1 MMSMDREHLVLMME
15 AGYIYMGMQRYKEA
29 REVFEGLTVL
39 APESDVPWVALGG
52 VAFCEG
58 NFKEAKKV
66 YEKALKMTP
75 ESLYAKA
82 YLAETLF
89 FMKEK
94 EESVRLMKEVSH
106 ADRGAVGD
114 FARAF
119 LDAVNKGFD
128 PETLS
133 GVKVVKEYHE
143 KKRAKS

>member
-1 MMSMDREHLVLMME
+1 MVSIDREHLVLMME

-29 REVFEGLTVL
+29 RDVFDGLTVL

-58 NFKEAKKV
+58 NFKEAKKI
-66 YEKALKMTP
+66 YEKTLKMVP
-75 ESLYAKA
+75 DSLYAKA
-82 YLAETLF
+82 YLAEALF

-94 EESVRLMKEVSH
+94 DAAVKLMQEVSR

-128 PETLS
+128 PDTLS
-133 GVKVVKEYHE
+133 GVKAVKEFHE
-143 KKRAKS
+143 KQRAKS